1 MSSTRNSNYQDATV
15 FDIIATMKIT
25 ISSSSSIQFT
35 KSTAYLFDCVISCG
49 ERDPKCYG
57 KYLRNVHHKFEVVKH
72 GVSEQEAKDWY
83 GSAECMK
90 RVHEL
95 EAYGKQVFGN
105 DHWMKWS
112 VSYFWTTSSKD

>member
-1 MSSTRNSNYQDATV
+1 
-15 FDIIATMKIT
+15 MKT
-25 ISSSSSIQFT
+25 TTTSFSSSISST
-35 KSTAYLFDCVISCG
+35 KPAANLFDCIISCG
-49 ERDPKCYG
+49 ELDPKCYG
-57 KYLRNVHHKFEVVKH
+57 KYLRNDHYKFEVVKH

-95 EAYGKQVFGN
+95 EDYGKQVFGS
-105 DHWMKWS
+105 DRWMKWR